1 MMETV
6 RIVAEH
12 FRETEDSTLSAF
24 STRNKRCRDI
34 ARLCVISQ
42 LSSRLRT
49 LFDFAVFWRVSFL
62 GSRPRPAQSV
72 CRESEKMEIRGECGG
87 KRRTI
92 NEFRIGRALRI
103 TCRYCVIAART
114 RAYETTRHAYAR
126 AYTNVRRITAH
137 VAAICTTKM
146 KMRDC
151 LTYFSIFS
159 SNCITRSNR
168 NIVLHIDVSLE
179 ICT

>member
-1 MMETV
+1 MTETV

-12 FRETEDSTLSAF
+12 FRETEDSMLSAF

-62 GSRPRPAQSV
+62 GSRPRPARSA
-72 CRESEKMEIRGECGG
+72 CREGEKMEIRGECGG

-103 TCRYCVIAART
+103 TCRYCVIVART
-114 RAYETTRHAYAR
+114 RAYETTRHAY
-126 AYTNVRRITAH
+126 TNVRRMTAH
-137 VAAICTTKM
+137 VAAVCTTKM

-151 LTYFSIFS
+151 LSLISLS
-159 SNCITRSNR
+159 SQV
-168 NIVLHIDVSLE
+168 IVLREVIGILFY
-179 ICT
+179 I